1 MRWSV
6 GRKIAGGYTL
16 AVVAL
21 LVIGVTAF
29 LSTLRLIDTSDK
41 VARTHLV
48 LEKLENVLSQLGEA
62 ESAERGY
69 VITADRDKFLVPF
82 GESKDTVYRGI
93 EELQGSTA
101 ENPEQ
106 GRRLEDLKKLVDE
119 KFDVLKEQ
127 VEARKDK
134 TAESFTAAQ
143 EKVQEDKGRKAMLD
157 IRKKVQAI
165 EDDENARLHE
175 RTLAAEAGATGTKY
189 VILIGIPLA
198 MAIMIVAGYFITANI
213 SRPLQRIS
221 GAADRIA
228 SGDLSVKLDADHRG
242 DEVGVLSRTFV
253 RMSGALQSMATVAER
268 IAAGDLK
275 VEVSP
280 QSPRD
285 VLGKAFEQMVKSLQ
299 QMAGVAE
306 RIAAGD
312 LKVAVTPQ
320 SERDVLG
327 NAFEKMIGTLQSM
340 ATVAERIA
348 AGDLKAQV
356 APQSDQ
362 DVLGSAFATM
372 IANLRRIMADLGE
385 GANVL
390 GSASAQIVAST
401 TELAAGSVQ
410 TASAVSET
418 TATVEE
424 VRQTSQTSSEKA
436 KYVSES
442 AQRAAAISE
451 SGKKTTDDAVEGMGR
466 IRQQMSAIADSM
478 VRLSE
483 QTQAIGQIIATVD
496 DLSQQSNLL
505 AVNASIEAAKAGE
518 QGKGFAVVAQEVRS
532 LAAQSKGATTQV
544 RTILSDIQKATA
556 AAAMATE
563 QGTKAVEAGVRQSGE
578 AGNSILKLAGGVNE
592 AAEAAGQIAA
602 SSEQQLAGMEQVA
615 TAMES
620 IKQASNQNVDSARQL
635 ETAARNLERVG
646 QRLTEMVGRYKV

>member
-1 MRWSV
+1 MKWTV
-6 GRKIAGGYTL
+6 GTKIGGGFAF
-16 AVVAL
+16 AVLAL
-21 LVIGVTAF
+21 LVICISGY
-29 LSTLRLIDTSDK
+29 LSTRQLIETNHT
-41 VARTHLV
+41 VAQTHLA
-48 LEKLENVLSQLGEA
+48 LEELENVLSALKDGETGQ
-62 ESAERGY
+62 RGY
-69 VITADRDKFLVPF
+69 LITGNPKYLDPYNTAQDRADKLIEDLRGKMADPSDLKRLDDLQALIKTKF
-82 GESKDTVYRGI
+82 T
-93 EELQGSTA
+93 ELQQTI
-101 ENPEQ
+101 
-106 GRRLEDLKKLVDE
+106 DL
-119 KFDVLKEQ
+119 
-127 VEARKDK
+127 RKDK
-134 TAESFTAAQ
+134 TDESFHAAQAIVLNDTGKEAMDKMRGIVGEMEKEERSLLDQKNADAESSAAF
-143 EKVQEDKGRKAMLD
+143 
-157 IRKKVQAI
+157 
-165 EDDENARLHE
+165 
-175 RTLAAEAGATGTKY
+175 TKY
-189 VILIGIPLA
+189 VILIGGPLA
-198 MAIMIVAGYFITANI
+198 AVALAIVGYLITVNI
-213 SRPLQRIS
+213 SRPLGRMTV
-221 GAADRIA
+221 AADRIA
-228 SGDLSVKLDADHRG
+228 TGDLSAKLDADERG

-253 RMSGALQSMATVAER
+253 RMSAALQSMATVAGR

-275 VEVSP
+275 VDVSP
-280 QSPRD
+280 QSDKD
-285 VLGKAFEQMVKSLQ
+285 VLG
-299 QMAGVAE
+299 
-306 RIAAGD
+306 
-312 LKVAVTPQ
+312 T
-320 SERDVLG
+320 
-327 NAFEKMIGTLQSM
+327 
-340 ATVAERIA
+340 
-348 AGDLKAQV
+348 
-356 APQSDQ
+356 
-362 DVLGSAFATM
+362 AFATM
-372 IANLRRIMADLGE
+372 TRNLRQIMADLAE

-410 TASAVSET
+410 TASAVTET
-418 TATVEE
+418 TSTVEE
-424 VRQTSQTSSEKA
+424 VRQTSQISSEKA

-478 VRLSE
+478 VKLSE

-620 IKQASNQNVDSARQL
+620 IKQASTQNVDSARQL